1 MEKIWRFLKDE
12 EGTETVEWAIVAGL
26 IIVAAAALWSQV
38 GDYVKTNIQ
47 ALVDAL
53 TGTAG

>member
-26 IIVAAAALWSQV
+26 IIVAAAALWSDV
-38 GDYVKTNIQ
+38 GQYVYDNIS
-47 ALVDAL
+47 ALVEAL
-53 TGTAG
+53 TPAS